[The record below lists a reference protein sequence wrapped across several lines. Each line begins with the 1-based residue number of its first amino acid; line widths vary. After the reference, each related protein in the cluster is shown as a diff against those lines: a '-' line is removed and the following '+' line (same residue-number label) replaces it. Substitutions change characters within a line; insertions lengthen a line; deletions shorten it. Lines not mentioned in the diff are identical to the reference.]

1 MQKVRRH
8 TLLLRKVVFRLLIEL
23 LIHDLFHHS
32 PFSKYKYNICIS
44 LQKKLPTHAKVGF
57 LINIIIEEIKNK

>member
-32 PFSKYKYNICIS
+32 TFSNY
-44 LQKKLPTHAKVGF
+44 
-57 LINIIIEEIKNK
+57 LIVILIIEEIKNKFIFKLWNT

>member
-1 MQKVRRH
+1 MSQCFKEFLNSFGQAILPIMQKVRRH

-32 PFSKYKYNICIS
+32 PFSKYKYKY
-44 LQKKLPTHAKVGF
+44 L
-57 LINIIIEEIKNK
+57 

>member
-8 TLLLRKVVFRLLIEL
+8 TLLIGKVVFRLLIEL

-32 PFSKYKYNICIS
+32 TFSNYF
-44 LQKKLPTHAKVGF
+44 F
-57 LINIIIEEIKNK
+57 LIAKATIARQWQIIEEIKNFIIFKLWNI